1 MAGGQYWVE
10 PALLRAGAVGWL
22 AGLLLWALGRSRR
35 GHHVCESAEAGLA
48 DR

>member
-10 PALLRAGAVGWL
+10 PALLRAGAAGWL
-22 AGLLLWALGRSRR
+22 AGLLVWGLGRTRR
-35 GHHVCESAEAGLA
+35 GHQVSESAEAGLA